1 TAGGAESSRMLSD
14 LQSARA
20 SAGLGPLAVDGELS
34 AKAQNWANHMA
45 STGQLSHSSPSSG
58 ISANWT
64 RLGENVGDGA
74 DPDSIHRAFMAS
86 SEHRPHILDTG
97 YQYVG
102 VGSAWRGSTLYVAE
116 EFMQTAG
123 GPAPAPRSG
132 GTYSAPRAS
141 RSGGTRP
148 RVPSVA
154 SAPILVPAGYA
165 YTPTV
170 VAPKVGPDFI
180 DPGYHG
186 IATGRAGRN
195 LDAWICGED
204 VIAPLAARAM
214 RSSDVLVV
222 EGVMGLFD
230 GAEDGRASTA
240 HVARL
245 LDAPVVL
252 VV

>member
-1 TAGGAESSRMLSD
+1 MPRLFSRRAFATISAAGLALAGAAATVESAAPATAGGAESSRMLSD

-86 SEHRPHILDTG
+86 SEHRSHILDTG

-141 RSGGTRP
+141 RSGGSRP
-148 RVPSVA
+148 RVPAVA

-170 VAPKVGPDFI
+170 VAPKVEPNYQVWMRWLFCQQLQLCAQ
-180 DPGYHG
+180 PGR
-186 IATGRAGRN
+186 T
-195 LDAWICGED
+195 
-204 VIAPLAARAM
+204 
-214 RSSDVLVV
+214 
-222 EGVMGLFD
+222 
-230 GAEDGRASTA
+230 
-240 HVARL
+240 
-245 LDAPVVL
+245 
-252 VV
+252 